1 MKYKLWEHYLLH
13 RLTQREIILYSHK
26 TSYSAN
32 TVIGM
37 TGSAI
42 KHSPQ
47 ADVVAY
53 QVGLLD
59 AMRIHKNSQR
69 FATNL
74 SNATPLVTKNKT
86 YHLEVPTLC
95 TPPIN

>member
-13 RLTQREIILYSHK
+13 RLTQREIVLYSHK

-47 ADVVAY
+47 ADMVAY
-53 QVGLLD
+53 QVGLPD
-59 AMRIHKNSQR
+59 AMRIHKTPRGSQPISPM
-69 FATNL
+69 L
-74 SNATPLVTKNKT
+74 LPLVTKKNKT
-86 YHLEVPTLC
+86 ITWRFQHYVLLQ
-95 TPPIN
+95 

>member
-42 KHSPQ
+42 KQNIQ
-47 ADVVAY
+47 AGDLPPASGACVWLTWYDCIIA
-53 QVGLLD
+53 
-59 AMRIHKNSQR
+59 
-69 FATNL
+69 L
-74 SNATPLVTKNKT
+74 SIYLFID
-86 YHLEVPTLC
+86 YSGG
-95 TPPIN
+95 